1 MNALKLKTYLSIIF
15 IITLFVSNGSAQVK
29 QVEFP
34 SRYKFQNNDV
44 IMITPLQV
52 RKINKVFLDNENNQR
67 KVLSLTKEVEV
78 LNEALSKR
86 DSSVVYR
93 DKIIDLGNEKEK
105 IYEEQLRVRE
115 EQYDAV
121 VKAHQKEVR
130 QQKVKKWVV
139 GGVSL
144 GIGFAVGSLVGLF

>member
-1 MNALKLKTYLSIIF
+1 MNASILKTCIYTILLL
-15 IITLFVSNGSAQVK
+15 LFVVNDGNAQVK

-67 KVLSLTKEVEV
+67 KVLSLEKEVSV
-78 LNEALSKR
+78 LNEALLKR

-93 DKIIDLGNEKEK
+93 DKIIEVTNEKEK
-105 IYEEQLRVRE
+105 IYVEQIRVRD

-121 VKAHQKEVR
+121 IKAHQKEVR
-130 QQKVKKWVV
+130 QQKVRKWVV
-139 GGVSL
+139 GGVSI
-144 GIGFAVGSLVGLF
+144 GVGFAIGTLIGLF

>member
-1 MNALKLKTYLSIIF
+1 MNASKLKTCIYTILLL
-15 IITLFVSNGSAQVK
+15 LFVVNDGNAQVK

-67 KVLSLTKEVEV
+67 KVLSLEKEVSV
-78 LNEALSKR
+78 LNEALLKR

-93 DKIIDLGNEKEK
+93 DKIIEVTNEKEK
-105 IYEEQLRVRE
+105 IYVEQIRVRD

-121 VKAHQKEVR
+121 IKAHQKEVR
-130 QQKVKKWVV
+130 QQKVRKWVV
-139 GGVSL
+139 GGVSI
-144 GIGFAVGSLVGLF
+144 GVGFAIGTLIGLF